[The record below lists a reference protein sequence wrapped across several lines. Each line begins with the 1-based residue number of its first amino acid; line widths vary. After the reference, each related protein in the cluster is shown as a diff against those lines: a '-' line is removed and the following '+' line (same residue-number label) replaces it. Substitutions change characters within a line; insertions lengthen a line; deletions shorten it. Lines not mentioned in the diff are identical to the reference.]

1 MQTQRRDPRLR
12 GGPEDATRRHPE
24 RDKMEK
30 LESDPIVNELRKLY
44 DGIIDE
50 PVPDDLLELLR
61 KLDEVER
68 SR

>member
-12 GGPEDATRRHPE
+12 EASE
-24 RDKMEK
+24 NASQRDPGREGSGT
-30 LESDPIVNELRKLY
+30 LESDPLVNELRKLY
-44 DGIIDE
+44 DGIVDE
-50 PVPDDLLELLR
+50 PIPDDLLDLLH